1 MMLYWRGRLPF
12 GADTGHL
19 HHLLMRRGLSQAG
32 VTWLLLCVAALMAF
46 AGIAAYRA
54 GIPDYV
60 LFYGYGALWI
70 GLYISTSFATRP
82 RAGRAAA
89 DGGDARAPDKMRGG
103 ARPDSVGSA
112 R

>member
-1 MMLYWRGRLPF
+1 
-12 GADTGHL
+12 
-19 HHLLMRRGLSQAG
+19 MRQAS
-32 VTWLLLCVAALMAF
+32 VTWLLLCVAALMAIV
-46 AGIAAYRA
+46 GIAAYRA
-54 GIPDYV
+54 GISDYV

-70 GLYISTSFATRP
+70 GLYVSTSFATRP
-82 RAGRAAA
+82 RAERAAA

>member
-1 MMLYWRGRLPF
+1 MGSLLFPVFALLWANA
-12 GADTGHL
+12 GAAPRPLNVLFLFADGF
-19 HHLLMRRGLSQAG
+19 
-32 VTWLLLCVAALMAF
+32 WLLLCVAALMAI

-54 GIPDYV
+54 DIPDYL

-70 GLYISTSFATRP
+70 GLYVSTSFATRP

-89 DGGDARAPDKMRGG
+89 ESGGGRAPDKMRGG
-103 ARPDSVGSA
+103 ARPDSVESA